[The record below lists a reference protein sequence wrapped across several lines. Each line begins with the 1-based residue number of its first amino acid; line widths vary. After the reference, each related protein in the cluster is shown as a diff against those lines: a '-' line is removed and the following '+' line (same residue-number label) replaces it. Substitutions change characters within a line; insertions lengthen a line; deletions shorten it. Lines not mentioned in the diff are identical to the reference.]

1 MATADT
7 SQDQIG
13 PCGPLEQSGD
23 LFRHVLMA
31 VWSSALDFGAHPFF
45 SVVLLFSPVWGSITE
60 VARTVTELSVALPCF
75 AVVVVLFLFF
85 LPVVG
90 TISQKSHVQ

>member
-1 MATADT
+1 MVTADT
-7 SQDQIG
+7 SQDLIG

-45 SVVLLFSPVWGSITE
+45 GVVLLFSTVWGSITE
-60 VARTVTELSVALPCF
+60 VARAVTCKLS
-75 AVVVVLFLFF
+75 AVLLCLVVLFLLF

-90 TISQKSHVQ
+90 AVLQKSHVQ